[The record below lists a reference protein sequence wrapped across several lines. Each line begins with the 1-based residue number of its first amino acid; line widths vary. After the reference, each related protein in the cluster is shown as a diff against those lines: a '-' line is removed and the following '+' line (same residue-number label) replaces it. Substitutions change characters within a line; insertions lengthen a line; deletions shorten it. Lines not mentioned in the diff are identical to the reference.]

1 MEGVPVGL
9 LLGDAEGAIV
19 GLVVLK
25 AGGAAERASNAM
37 YSGS

>member
-1 MEGVPVGL
+1 VGDPVVGK
-9 LLGDAEGAIV
+9 AVGAIV